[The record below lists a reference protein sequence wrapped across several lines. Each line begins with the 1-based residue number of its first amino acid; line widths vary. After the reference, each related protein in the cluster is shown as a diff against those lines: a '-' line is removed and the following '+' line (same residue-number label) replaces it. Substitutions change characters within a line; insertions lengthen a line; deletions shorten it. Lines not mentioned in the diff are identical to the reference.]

1 MDFQKVSS
9 LKRCKNGVTC
19 YSVVYW
25 WNAQNLHG
33 RSSGCCSIKWR
44 LLRCNKKRYERR
56 FKLDCLIIC
65 SFDIQKSSF
74 CESPFVGCSFE
85 WQFNKRSQSL
95 LPLRVNRVN
104 LLQPRPRLWVTTP
117 SRLWRTTPSRLW
129 TTPPSRPNSAGKRW
143 KYFMQCSIGTML
155 FPSTTTDQMFGQL
168 FVDNLRSR

>member
-1 MDFQKVSS
+1 MQKRSNLLLSS
-9 LKRCKNGVTC
+9 VLVKRSKPSRTVERMLFNQMKATEV
-19 YSVVYW
+19 
-25 WNAQNLHG
+25 QQ
-33 RSSGCCSIKWR
+33 
-44 LLRCNKKRYERR
+44 KRYERR

-74 CESPFVGCSFE
+74 CESSFVGCSFE

-95 LPLRVNRVN
+95 LALRVNRVN
-104 LLQPRPRLWVTTP
+104 LLQPRPRLWRTTP